1 MDSKT
6 ITEENVETKGEI
18 SALIFANKTRGFH
31 EFTAL
36 VERMLDKYLKLN
48 QKP

>member
-1 MDSKT
+1 MDNKT
-6 ITEENVETKGEI
+6 ITEENAETKSEI
-18 SALIFANKTRGFH
+18 SVLIFANKNRNFH